1 LVVLTGFYKILL
13 TSGKEDPMLEEFKKF
28 IMRGNVLDLA
38 VGVVM
43 GAAFG
48 AVVTSFTNDILMPP
62 IGLLLGGVDFT
73 NLFVVLKADG
83 GVEPY
88 KTLVD
93 AQAAGAVTMNFG
105 LFINVIISFLITAFA
120 LFLIIKAANR
130 LQPEEEEA
138 PPPAPMTK
146 PCPYCYTEIPI
157 PATRC
162 PHCTSD
168 LGE

>member
-1 LVVLTGFYKILL
+1 
-13 TSGKEDPMLEEFKKF
+13 MLKEFKKF
-28 IMRGNVLDLA
+28 ILRGNVLDLA
-38 VGVVM
+38 VGVVI
-43 GAAFG
+43 GAVFG

-62 IGLLLGGVDFT
+62 IGLLLSSVDFA
-73 NLFVVLKADG
+73 NIFVVLKAGDPAG
-83 GVEPY
+83 PY
-88 KTLVD
+88 KTLVA
-93 AQAAGAVTMNFG
+93 AQEAGAVTMNFG

-130 LQPEEEEA
+130 LQPEVEET
-138 PPPAPMTK
+138 PPAPTTK

-162 PHCTSD
+162 PNCTSE